1 MDENNE
7 LYRKMKRSVD
17 LSNLPKIEGYD
28 FDKDF
33 DFDRFIR
40 SFSTSGIQAAEL
52 GSAISITNLMINDK
66 CPIFLSFT
74 ANMVS
79 SGVRESIKYLV
90 KNNNVSVL
98 CTTAGGV
105 EEDAIKAHTPFRVG
119 NFNVSGEQLFDA
131 GVVRIGNIYATNEHY
146 THFEFFIKK
155 VFERLLERQ
164 NVDNKPITPSS
175 LCWMIGEVMDESKDY
190 DKESSILYW
199 SYKNKIPVYCPGI
212 MDGAI
217 GDIMY
222 FFRKSHPGF
231 VIDVL
236 ADHVKIIDYTL
247 NCEKTGA
254 IILGGGISK
263 HYVLLANV
271 FKEGLDYI
279 VHISTSEFHD
289 ASDSGGNHEEA
300 ITWAKVKS
308 NAPRAKVHCDASI
321 AFPLLVA
328 ATFAK
333 KTKY

>member
-1 MDENNE
+1 MDKNNE
-7 LYRKMKRSVD
+7 IYGKMKKSVD
-17 LSNLPKIEGYD
+17 LSNLPKIDGYN
-28 FDKDF
+28 FDNVF
-33 DFDRFIR
+33 DFDTFMK

-52 GSAISITNLMINDK
+52 GSAISITNLMINENI
-66 CPIFLSFT
+66 PIFLSFT

-90 KNNNVSVL
+90 KNKKVSVL
-98 CTTAGGV
+98 CTTAGGI

-119 NFNVSGEQLFDA
+119 SFHVKGEQLFDA

-146 THFEFFIKK
+146 THFEFFINK
-155 VFERLLERQ
+155 VFEKLLDKQ
-164 NVDNKPITPSS
+164 IVDKKPITPSS
-175 LCWMIGEVMDESKDY
+175 LCWMMGEVMSESKDY
-190 DKESSILYW
+190 DFDGSIIYW
-199 SYKNKIPVYCPGI
+199 AFKNKIPVYCPGI

-222 FFRKSHPGF
+222 FFRKNHPDF

-279 VHISTSEFHD
+279 VHISTSNSYD

-300 ITWAKVKS
+300 ITWAKVKP

-328 ATFAK
+328 TTFAK
-333 KTKY
+333 K